1 MLRLHIAGQLW
12 SPADL
17 SEGSSLF
24 EQGVENIE
32 KSYNTGGSFDCFNS
46 GGHNPYR
53 FEPFFE

>member
-1 MLRLHIAGQLW
+1 MLRLHIAGRLW

-24 EQGVENIE
+24 EQGGGKLE

-46 GGHNPYR
+46 GGRYRYR